1 MADIVQTPAA
11 LYTLYRYESLFISL
25 AKPSLLNWDA
35 SAFKSQSHQIALDT
49 SESSPN
55 CMESI
60 PVLDA
65 SQNFKICISFPS
77 LDIKSFFVLNLLYR
91 PFCVNLLL
99 LIFIN
104 IIIQIVVSCFGIFA
118 QSLNLPTPQKI
129 SFPVHTQNARSAL
142 LSKGLRAFCIHV
154 CNLFYQ
160 FRLNSASVRSGFFC
174 SAQRMLHSLLKMS
187 RLCPRKSCTHF
198 VSEARLSAVG
208 SVPSLVIQRM

>member
-1 MADIVQTPAA
+1 MVDIVQTPAA
-11 LYTLYRYESLFISL
+11 LYTLYRYERLFISL
-25 AKPSLLNWDA
+25 AKPSLLKRDA
-35 SAFKSQSHQIALDT
+35 SAFKSQSHQTALGT
-49 SESSPN
+49 LESSPN

-77 LDIKSFFVLNLLYR
+77 LDINSFFMLNLLYHS
-91 PFCVNLLL
+91 FCVNLLL
-99 LIFIN
+99 F
-104 IIIQIVVSCFGIFA
+104 IVVSYFGIFA
-118 QSLNLPTPQKI
+118 QSFNSLTPQKI

>member
-1 MADIVQTPAA
+1 MHT
-11 LYTLYRYESLFISL
+11 
-25 AKPSLLNWDA
+25 
-35 SAFKSQSHQIALDT
+35 AFKSQSHQIALST

-55 CMESI
+55 CTESI

-77 LDIKSFFVLNLLYR
+77 LDINSFFMLNLLYHS
-91 PFCVNLLL
+91 FCVNLLL
-99 LIFIN
+99 FIFIN
-104 IIIQIVVSCFGIFA
+104 IIFIANCCILFWYIRPIAQFA
-118 QSLNLPTPQKI
+118 DSTKRFHFLSIRK
-129 SFPVHTQNARSAL
+129 NARSAL

-208 SVPSLVIQRM
+208 RCPRS

>member
-1 MADIVQTPAA
+1 MFHDLHGLGLSII
-11 LYTLYRYESLFISL
+11 L
-25 AKPSLLNWDA
+25 
-35 SAFKSQSHQIALDT
+35 KSQSHQIALST

-60 PVLDA
+60 LVLDA
-65 SQNFKICISFPS
+65 SQNFKICISSPS
-77 LDIKSFFVLNLLYR
+77 LDIKSFFVLIYYIVLSVSTFYCL
-91 PFCVNLLL
+91 FL
-99 LIFIN
+99 LILFLL
-104 IIIQIVVSCFGIFA
+104 QIVVSYFGIFA
-118 QSLNLPTPQKI
+118 QSLNSLTPQKI

-142 LSKGLRAFCIHV
+142 LSKGLRASCIHI

>member
-1 MADIVQTPAA
+1 MFLDN
-11 LYTLYRYESLFISL
+11 TLFHDLHGLGLSIIL
-25 AKPSLLNWDA
+25 
-35 SAFKSQSHQIALDT
+35 KSQSHQIALST

-60 PVLDA
+60 LVLDA
-65 SQNFKICISFPS
+65 SQNSKICISFPS
-77 LDIKSFFVLNLLYR
+77 LDIKSFFMLNLLYH
-91 PFCVNLLL
+91 PFYVNLLL
-99 LIFIN
+99 FIFIS
-104 IIIQIVVSCFGIFA
+104 IIFYCKLLYLIFGIFS
-118 QSLNLPTPQKI
+118 QSLNSLTPQEI

-160 FRLNSASVRSGFFC
+160 FRLNSASVRPGFFC

-187 RLCPRKSCTHF
+187 RLWPRKSCTHF

-208 SVPSLVIQRM
+208 SAPPLVIQRM

>member
-25 AKPSLLNWDA
+25 AKPSLLKRDA
-35 SAFKSQSHQIALDT
+35 SAFKSQSHQIALST

-60 PVLDA
+60 PVLGA

-77 LDIKSFFVLNLLYR
+77 LDIKSFFVLNLLYH

-104 IIIQIVVSCFGIFA
+104 IIIYFKLLYLVLVYSPNHSICRLHKRFHFLSIRKTHEAPFSRKAFVRFAYMFAIFFT
-118 QSLNLPTPQKI
+118 S
-129 SFPVHTQNARSAL
+129 
-142 LSKGLRAFCIHV
+142 
-154 CNLFYQ
+154 
-160 FRLNSASVRSGFFC
+160 SG
-174 SAQRMLHSLLKMS
+174 
-187 RLCPRKSCTHF
+187 
-198 VSEARLSAVG
+198 
-208 SVPSLVIQRM
+208 